1 MTSEIFTDLLLSL
14 GMLSVFLLLGMFLRA
29 KVKVFQQT
37 FLPANVIGGFILL
50 ALGPIGFNLIP
61 IPEEWINIWALL
73 PGILIVP
80 IVTATPLGLKLTGKG
95 GNKGSQLFKGLLPFL
110 FIMIAVY
117 YLQHVIGFGVGK
129 LFENTYDLYPTFGWE
144 LPIGYTGGH
153 GTAGLLGNMLQNANV
168 PYWNEAQGV
177 AITMATFG
185 IVFGIIFGIVLINWA
200 SRKGITQ
207 VLDKPGDI
215 PLSTRIG
222 FEKDVDKQ
230 DSLGNETTNSSSI
243 DTVGFH
249 AAVIFLG
256 CFLAYSFLNLMQWAN
271 VPVLSTISVWAYGIL
286 FMFAI
291 WWAIQKMGIDYLVD
305 TRVKGKI
312 TGAMTDF
319 AVIGATASLPL
330 DAVFS
335 YLVPILVM
343 AIVGLVLTI
352 AVLYFMSKSYL
363 KGAWFE
369 KMIAT
374 LGMSTGVF
382 ITGLLLLRICDPDFE
397 TEALTEYSIS
407 YSLSSAIGF
416 AFMPFFLQ
424 LLLNNGLMAGLIL
437 SAVLTVV
444 GFAGAHISAKA
455 LN

>member
-1 MTSEIFTDLLLSL
+1 
-14 GMLSVFLLLGMFLRA
+14 MLTYL
-29 KVKVFQQT
+29 
-37 FLPANVIGGFILL
+37 IG
-50 ALGPIGFNLIP
+50 
-61 IPEEWINIWALL
+61 
-73 PGILIVP
+73 
-80 IVTATPLGLKLTGKG
+80 
-95 GNKGSQLFKGLLPFL
+95 
-110 FIMIAVY
+110 
-117 YLQHVIGFGVGK
+117 
-129 LFENTYDLYPTFGWE
+129 
-144 LPIGYTGGH
+144 
-153 GTAGLLGNMLQNANV
+153 
-168 PYWNEAQGV
+168 WNEAQGV

-200 SRKGITQ
+200 STKDITQ

-230 DSLGNETTNSSSI
+230 DSIGNETTNSSSI

-256 CFLAYSFLNLMQWAN
+256 CFLAYRFLNFMQWAN

-291 WWAIQKMGIDYLVD
+291 WWAIQKMCIDYLVD

-319 AVIGATASLPL
+319 ALIGATASLPL

-374 LGMSTGVF
+374 LEMSTGVF

-397 TEALTEYSIS
+397 TEALTEYSNS
-407 YSLSSAIGF
+407 CSLSSAIGF

-424 LLLNNGLMAGLIL
+424 LLLNNGIMAGLIL

-455 LN
+455 LY

>member
-1 MTSEIFTDLLLSL
+1 
-14 GMLSVFLLLGMFLRA
+14 
-29 KVKVFQQT
+29 
-37 FLPANVIGGFILL
+37 
-50 ALGPIGFNLIP
+50 
-61 IPEEWINIWALL
+61 
-73 PGILIVP
+73 
-80 IVTATPLGLKLTGKG
+80 
-95 GNKGSQLFKGLLPFL
+95 
-110 FIMIAVY
+110 
-117 YLQHVIGFGVGK
+117 
-129 LFENTYDLYPTFGWE
+129 
-144 LPIGYTGGH
+144 
-153 GTAGLLGNMLQNANV
+153 MLQNANV

-207 VLDKPGDI
+207 VLDKLGDI

-230 DSLGNETTNSSSI
+230 DSIGNETTNSSSI

-319 AVIGATASLPL
+319 AVI
-330 DAVFS
+330 
-335 YLVPILVM
+335 
-343 AIVGLVLTI
+343 
-352 AVLYFMSKSYL
+352 
-363 KGAWFE
+363 
-369 KMIAT
+369 AT

-424 LLLNNGLMAGLIL
+424 LLLNNGIMAGLIL